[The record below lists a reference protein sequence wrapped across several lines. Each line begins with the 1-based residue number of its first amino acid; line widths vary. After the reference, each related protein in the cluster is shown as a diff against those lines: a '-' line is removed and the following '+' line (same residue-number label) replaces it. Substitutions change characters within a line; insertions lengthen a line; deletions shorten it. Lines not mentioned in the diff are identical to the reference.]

1 VAGLVYVERKKQEA
15 AMSQRGMDFANAWL
29 INHLHDEPYDLPKDM
44 IEDTVQ
50 HLIADAQAQN
60 ISVEEIEEDMG
71 KLHDFIASEYERRTD
86 EEAERLNHRDDPA

>member
-1 VAGLVYVERKKQEA
+1 
-15 AMSQRGMDFANAWL
+15 MSQRGMDFANEWL
-29 INHLHDEPYDLPKDM
+29 VNHLHDEPYDLPEDM

-50 HLIADAQAQN
+50 HLIADAQAQG

-86 EEAERLNHRDDPA
+86 EEAEHLTHGDDPA